1 MGELVLQQRDS
12 GERKEGSQFEASSS
26 CGRRLSGGR
35 KVARCCGDF
44 GAAATCGGGPNDL
57 EQARDAARRRLSR
70 GRKVSMPR
78 RLRATSWCG
87 GDLQRRASRFG
98 ASSLCS
104 ANSVEAAR
112 SPCCV
117 DGACEFRPS
126 FRLPELRNNVQEL
139 GRDEGNCLCVLKLH
153 EPYPNEKEDG
163 LWRKI

>member
-1 MGELVLQQRDS
+1 MGNYVCKYGMENARRARNLRQARHAAGDS
-12 GERKEGSQFEASSS
+12 VEAARS
-26 CGRRLSGGR
+26 
-35 KVARCCGDF
+35 RCCGDF

-104 ANSVEAAR
+104 ADSVEAAR

-139 GRDEGNCLCVLKLH
+139 GRDEGNCICVLKLH

-163 LWRKI
+163 L